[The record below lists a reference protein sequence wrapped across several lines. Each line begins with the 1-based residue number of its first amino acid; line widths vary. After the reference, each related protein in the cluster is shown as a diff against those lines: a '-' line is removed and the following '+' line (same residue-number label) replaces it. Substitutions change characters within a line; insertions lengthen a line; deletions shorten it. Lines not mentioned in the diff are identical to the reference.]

1 MSIQTLDHLNNIIRR
16 SFILLTMVLALLSG
30 CGTTVPL
37 AASDKDAEAK
47 RFEPPADKA
56 YIYVMREYRYTGWP
70 HAIEVMLNDKDVAS
84 LRNENYA
91 LFTVTP
97 GKYTVAVSWDVG
109 KELNYDLKSRS
120 VIELN
125 AENGKMY
132 FLKTYWVFAGQLG
145 FSEMN
150 KNEGKQEIM
159 KLSRVKEKSY

>member
-1 MSIQTLDHLNNIIRR
+1 
-16 SFILLTMVLALLSG
+16 MVLTLLSG
-30 CGTTVPL
+30 CATTVQL
-37 AASDKDAEAK
+37 ASLDKDAEAK

-70 HAIEVMLNDKDVAS
+70 HAIKVMLNDKDVAY

-97 GKYTVAVSWDVG
+97 GKHTVAVSWDAG
-109 KELNYDLKSRS
+109 KEINYDLKSRS